1 MFHTICP
8 LGCFLIQQG
17 YIWNNNPLNS
27 LDVKLNISH
36 PRSYKG
42 IILSHHLSLLEL
54 FRNICK
60 GLMREEALKRFSD

>member
-17 YIWNNNPLNS
+17 YIWNNNPVNS

-36 PRSYKG
+36 LRV
-42 IILSHHLSLLEL
+42 IRVLSSLLEL

-60 GLMREEALKRFSD
+60 GLMREEALERFRD